1 MIGRLLWH
9 CNLGSGDVKVAT
21 EDSKEAM
28 ADTTPNHE
36 AAATDPRP
44 PGPVQARVPDS
55 RRSWRRAMAEHAPAI
70 IGFGLLG
77 LGLLGVLAQA
87 LAKGLEPT
95 GNVPIFILVSINALA
110 LAGLYF
116 LAGSGLTLIFGLMRV
131 VNMAH
136 GSLYLLGGYIAW
148 TLTSKAQVDWF
159 LAIVAATLAI
169 GLAGLVMEE
178 VFLRWNLGQ
187 DLRQALITIA
197 ISLILA
203 DQMLAHFGAM
213 AQTIAPPP
221 VFSSSVPLPVYD
233 LRYPLF
239 KLVTIGVALAIG
251 VLLYVWIQRTRFGI
265 LVRAG
270 IDDGAMAAA
279 LGVNVRVVFAVAF
292 FVGSCLAG
300 LAGVFGGTILSLAPG
315 LDGAFLLS
323 SIVIVIVGGMGSL
336 IGAAVGALLLAFIQ
350 SYAAVYLPSGW
361 SPYAMVLTFV
371 LVAAVLALKPSGL
384 FGRAT
389 S

>member
-1 MIGRLLWH
+1 
-9 CNLGSGDVKVAT
+9 
-21 EDSKEAM
+21 
-28 ADTTPNHE
+28 
-36 AAATDPRP
+36 
-44 PGPVQARVPDS
+44 
-55 RRSWRRAMAEHAPAI
+55 MAETKPNNSPAPVGRSVAP
-70 IGFGLLG
+70 GWQLLPERSLRPVLAHRGPALTG
-77 LGLLGVLAQA
+77 LGLAGLGLAGVLAQA
-87 LAKGLEPT
+87 LSKGLGPT
-95 GNVPIFILVSINALA
+95 GNLPIFLLVSMNALA

-116 LAGSGLTLIFGLMRV
+116 LAGSGLSLIFGLMRV

-148 TLTSKAQVDWF
+148 TLTSKSGVDWF
-159 LAIVAATLAI
+159 VAILASTFTIGIV
-169 GLAGLVMEE
+169 GLVIEE
-178 VFLRWNLGQ
+178 AFLRWNLGQ

-197 ISLILA
+197 ISLVLA
-203 DQMLAHFGAM
+203 DQMLANFGAM
-213 AQTIAPPP
+213 AQTISPPDALAG
-221 VFSSSVPLPVYD
+221 SVALPVYD
-233 LRYPLF
+233 LRYPVF

-251 VLLYVWIQRTRFGI
+251 VVLWIWIQRTRFGI

-279 LGVNVRVVFAVAF
+279 LGVNVRIVFAVAF
-292 FVGSCLAG
+292 FLGSCLAG

-336 IGAAVGALLLAFIQ
+336 LGATVGALLLAFVQ

-361 SPYAMVLTFV
+361 SPYAMVLTFI

-384 FGRAT
+384 FGRAAA
-389 S
+389 

>member
-1 MIGRLLWH
+1 MTETRSNPPARHHGRGDERPGRAGPSSPRRPWPLA
-9 CNLGSGDVKVAT
+9 LG
-21 EDSKEAM
+21 E
-28 ADTTPNHE
+28 
-36 AAATDPRP
+36 RL
-44 PGPVQARVPDS
+44 
-55 RRSWRRAMAEHAPAI
+55 PAL
-70 IGFGLLG
+70 IGFGLAG
-77 LGLLGVLAQA
+77 LGLAWVLAQA
-87 LAKGLEPT
+87 FSKGLDPT

-148 TLTSKAQVDWF
+148 TLTSKSEVDWF
-159 LAIVAATLAI
+159 LAIAVATLAI
-169 GLAGLVMEE
+169 GLTGLVMEE

-221 VFSSSVPLPVYD
+221 VFATSVPLPVYD

-239 KLVTIGVALAIG
+239 KLVTIGVALVVG
-251 VLLYVWIQRTRFGI
+251 VLLWLWIQRTRFGI

-279 LGVNVRVVFAVAF
+279 LGVNVRIVFAVAF

-336 IGAAVGALLLAFIQ
+336 MGAAVGALLLAFIQ

-361 SPYAMVLTFV
+361 SPYAMVFTFI

-384 FGRAT
+384 FGRAPA
-389 S
+389 

>member
-1 MIGRLLWH
+1 
-9 CNLGSGDVKVAT
+9 
-21 EDSKEAM
+21 M
-28 ADTTPNHE
+28 AE
-36 AAATDPRP
+36 RRP
-44 PGPVQARVPDS
+44 PLPIEPRGRDHQAAEDGRS
-55 RRSWRRAMAEHAPAI
+55 RSARPPWRRVLADRAPAL
-70 IGFGLLG
+70 IGFGLAGIG
-77 LGLLGVLAQA
+77 LAGVLVQA
-87 LAKGLEPT
+87 LAKGLGPQ

-148 TLTSKAQVDWF
+148 TLTSKSELDWF
-159 LAIVAATLAI
+159 LAIVIATTAI
-169 GLAGLVMEE
+169 GIAGLVLEE

-213 AQTIAPPP
+213 AQTITPPP
-221 VFSSSVPLPVYD
+221 LLSGSVPLPVYG
-233 LRYPLF
+233 LSYPIF

-251 VLLYVWIQRTRFGI
+251 LLLWVWIQRTRFGI

-361 SPYAMVLTFV
+361 SPYAMVLTFI
-371 LVAAVLALKPSGL
+371 LVAVVLALKPSGL
-384 FGRAT
+384 FGRAA
-389 S
+389 

>member
-1 MIGRLLWH
+1 M
-9 CNLGSGDVKVAT
+9 T
-21 EDSKEAM
+21 
-28 ADTTPNHE
+28 DTTSNHG
-36 AAATDPRP
+36 ASSPTRGRPDPIG
-44 PGPVQARVPDS
+44 GPASIARS
-55 RRSWRRAMAEHAPAI
+55 SWRRTLAARGPAL
-70 IGFGLLG
+70 IGFGLVVLG
-77 LGLLGVLAQA
+77 LGGVLAQA
-87 LAKGLEPT
+87 LSKGLGPT
-95 GNVPIFILVSINALA
+95 GNLPIFILVSMNALA

-148 TLTSKAQVDWF
+148 SLTSKAGLDWF
-159 LAIVAATLAI
+159 LAIGVATIAI
-169 GLAGLVMEE
+169 GVVGLVMEE

-203 DQMLAHFGAM
+203 DQMLANFGAM
-213 AQTIAPPP
+213 AQTITPPP
-221 VFSSSVPLPVYD
+221 VLSGSAPLPVYD
-233 LRYPLF
+233 LRYPIF
-239 KLVTIGVALAIG
+239 KLVTIGVALGIG
-251 VLLYVWIQRTRFGI
+251 ILLWVWIQRTRFGI

-292 FVGSCLAG
+292 FIGSCLAG

-323 SIVIVIVGGMGSL
+323 SIIIVIVGGMGSL
-336 IGAAVGALLLAFIQ
+336 IGAAVGALLLAVIQ

-384 FGRAT
+384 FGRA
-389 S
+389 SA